1 MNSLKNLF
9 AVLWLSCLGCFGG
22 SGIDPAAFA
31 MAAIHSGG
39 GSLDGSHSD
48 GMAGRP
54 MDSQDMGGI
63 PSSGGVG
70 GFGGEGG
77 SPCTDECGAQD
88 PNAPWAAEQLGC
100 PRGCWQPCQGQQ
112 QTPQAALQGAQAGF
126 QAGMAACFA
135 GGGVCGGGIVNFPG
149 GWQGFCVYAAAWA
162 SAQACV
168 AVRAEACAPGIIAII
183 NGNQC
188 VIGNAN
194 PICVWAEA
202 EACAWAEAYAFA
214 FACAGGKWR

>member
-1 MNSLKNLF
+1 
-9 AVLWLSCLGCFGG
+9 
-22 SGIDPAAFA
+22 
-31 MAAIHSGG
+31 
-39 GSLDGSHSD
+39 
-48 GMAGRP
+48 
-54 MDSQDMGGI
+54 
-63 PSSGGVG
+63 
-70 GFGGEGG
+70 
-77 SPCTDECGAQD
+77 
-88 PNAPWAAEQLGC
+88 
-100 PRGCWQPCQGQQ
+100 
-112 QTPQAALQGAQAGF
+112 
-126 QAGMAACFA
+126 MAACFA